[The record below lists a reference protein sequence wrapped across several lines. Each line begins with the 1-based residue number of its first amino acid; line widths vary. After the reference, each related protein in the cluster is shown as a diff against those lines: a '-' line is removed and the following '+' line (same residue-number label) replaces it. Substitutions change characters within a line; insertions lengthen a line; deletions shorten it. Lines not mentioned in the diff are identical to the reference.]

1 MRLLILLS
9 IVLLTATVLYAD
21 PFLTC
26 DPQFGVTKYKLTID
40 TIESLSDANADGSAW
55 HDLINI
61 PAGDHDAILAAGKH
75 WTIDGVLQPSI
86 EWSDPSPFVLGR
98 PDVSQLPTNISLRD
112 NH

>member
-1 MRLLILLS
+1 MRSLLIL
-9 IVLLTATVLYAD
+9 IALLFTMPLWAD

-26 DPQFGVTKYKLTID
+26 DPQAGVSKYKLTID
-40 TIESLSDANADGSAW
+40 TVESLSDANADGSAW

-86 EWSDPSPFVLGR
+86 KWGDPSPFVLGS